1 MNAEP
6 GISLEDFLGGLTRR
20 GIPLPFEIGTFVALE
35 TCERLARTPARV
47 APGDI
52 RLDDEGRI
60 AVAAAAKATDEQA
73 CRALIVLLGDLLVRS
88 APGVPPM
95 LLQLVEQGP
104 GQGEWTLARLQD
116 DLEAAL
122 VPLNRAATRRVLA
135 RLVRESQRDA
145 ERPSK
150 RVSAPPDAAEID
162 AGLDEVLGVE
172 SSTTRTQGTAAT
184 HARTS
189 ASGSPELETDV
200 ASAGRGDAGDAGAR
214 PRERD
219 LELTGGLAEFERA
232 ASQGGG
238 GAVIAA
244 GVAVAV
250 VVLAGALWFLAR

>member
-1 MNAEP
+1 MSAQP
-6 GISLEDFLGGLTRR
+6 GISLEDFLAALTRR

-35 TCERLARTPARV
+35 TCERLARVPARV

-52 RLDDEGRI
+52 QLDDEGRI
-60 AVAAAAKATDEQA
+60 TVAATARATDEQA

-145 ERPSK
+145 DRPSK

-172 SSTTRTQGTAAT
+172 SSATRTRG
-184 HARTS
+184 TS
-189 ASGSPELETDV
+189 AAEARGSTPRSPEPASPV
-200 ASAGRGDAGDAGAR
+200 ATAPAAGVDPQPRAR
-214 PRERD
+214 D
-219 LELTGGLAEFERA
+219 MELTGGLAEFERA
-232 ASQGGG
+232 ASRGGG
-238 GAVIAA
+238 GAVIAV
-244 GVAVAV
+244 GVAVVALA
-250 VVLAGALWFLAR
+250 LAGAAWFLAR